1 MAVTKTKCIVFIT
14 TLRLLLHIDVIHQ
27 ASASCPRS
35 WAQAEWIFNH
45 IRDTFPANE
54 LQWVGMGL
62 KQCRLLLTKTV
73 SGTCIINHQW
83 SPDIVSILIR
93 CNQTFCVEIYWTESI
108 ISSKDLGKWL
118 GMFCLGCRIPDRR
131 WFPRLHVQYVPIKT
145 ASWSCPFYSP
155 NPCTYTIL
163 SSKSNNHLMPFSFH
177 SNVPLIK

>member
-1 MAVTKTKCIVFIT
+1 MPCFIT

-62 KQCRLLLTKTV
+62 KQCRLLSTKTV
-73 SGTCIINHQW
+73 SGTCSINHQW
-83 SPDIVSILIR
+83 SPDIFSILMR
-93 CNQTFCVEIYWTESI
+93 CNQTFCVGINWTESI

-118 GMFCLGCRIPDRR
+118 GMFCLGCRIPN
-131 WFPRLHVQYVPIKT
+131 T
-145 ASWSCPFYSP
+145 PFA
-155 NPCTYTIL
+155 
-163 SSKSNNHLMPFSFH
+163 KSNGRYFQTQKSTWCPYPICTIFGIFKECMLVFISLEKYIDFCH
-177 SNVPLIK
+177 